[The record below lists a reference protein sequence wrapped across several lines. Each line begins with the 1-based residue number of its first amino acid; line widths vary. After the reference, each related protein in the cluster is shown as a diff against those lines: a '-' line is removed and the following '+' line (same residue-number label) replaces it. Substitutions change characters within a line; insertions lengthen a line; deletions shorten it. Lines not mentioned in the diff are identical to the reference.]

1 MRLISIGCI
10 YLLKSSEAERC
21 ILPDDVHQKPPARAD
36 CAKTAPKSS
45 SAQSEHLAGQQEYH
59 AYVSVLLRKGAFKVF
74 RFQSAPRRRPLAFAH
89 AQNALSHLP
98 VSKTPLQACMHPMRL
113 SCSLEPKA
121 ALRDCLHPGHS
132 FALAESKATLCVGL
146 YPNRP
151 LEPACAQS
159 PSCPPESKAAL
170 RGCLNPRLPFTIT
183 RIQSHS
189 CHPGS
194 KDPPRVRPSLKH
206 PSCSPKS

>member
-1 MRLISIGCI
+1 MIGRI

-21 ILPDDVHQKPPARAD
+21 ILPDDAHRKPPARAD
-36 CAKTAPKSS
+36 CAKTAPKSN

-59 AYVSVLLRKGAFKVF
+59 AYISVLLRKGAFKVF

-89 AQNALSHLP
+89 AQNALFHLP
-98 VSKTPLQACMHPMRL
+98 VSNSGLYAPKAS
-113 SCSLEPKA
+113 SCSPEP
-121 ALRDCLHPGHS
+121 
-132 FALAESKATLCVGL
+132 KATLCVGL

-170 RGCLNPRLPFTIT
+170 RGCLNPRLPFTST
-183 RIQSHS
+183 RIQSPS

>member
-1 MRLISIGCI
+1 MRLISIGRI

-21 ILPDDVHQKPPARAD
+21 ILPDDAHQKPPARAD

-59 AYVSVLLRKGAFKVF
+59 AYVSVSLRKGAFKVF

>member
-1 MRLISIGCI
+1 MRQNAAIP
-10 YLLKSSEAERC
+10 
-21 ILPDDVHQKPPARAD
+21 PDGAYREPSAHTD
-36 CAKTAPKSS
+36 CAKTASKSS
-45 SAQSEHLAGQQEYH
+45 NTQSKHLANQQEYY
-59 AYVSVLLRKGAFKVF
+59 ASASVLLRKGAFKVF

-89 AQNALSHLP
+89 AQNALFHLP
-98 VSKTPLQACMHPMRL
+98 VSKTPLQACMHPKRL
-113 SCSLEPKA
+113 SCSPEPKA
-121 ALRDCLHPGHS
+121 TPCDYLHPGRS
-132 FALAESKATLCVGL
+132 FALAEPKATLCVGL

>member
-1 MRLISIGCI
+1 M
-10 YLLKSSEAERC
+10 LKSSEAGRC
-21 ILPDDVHQKPPARAD
+21 ILPDGAHQKPPARAD
-36 CAKTAPKSS
+36 CAKTAPKSN

-59 AYVSVLLRKGAFKVF
+59 AYISVLLRKGAFKVF
-74 RFQSAPRRRPLAFAH
+74 RFQSAPHRRPLAFAH
-89 AQNALSHLP
+89 AQNALFHLP
-98 VSKTPLQACMHPMRL
+98 VSKTPLQACMHPKRL
-113 SCSLEPKA
+113 SCSPEPKA
-121 ALRDCLHPGHS
+121 TP
-132 FALAESKATLCVGL
+132 CVGP